1 MQADKFVVVETPV
14 VGRKRRAKRG
24 LKYSSRRVL
33 LRSRMVKTQGR
44 TKGVDLGE
52 TPRALTYPSETRL
65 QELAECSSDSRE
77 LVDGENQKY
86 SQLIEKELVNSPSTS
101 LIESEM
107 AVESNQSMERAKSVS
122 I

>member
-1 MQADKFVVVETPV
+1 
-14 VGRKRRAKRG
+14 
-24 LKYSSRRVL
+24 
-33 LRSRMVKTQGR
+33 MVKTQGR

-77 LVDGENQKY
+77 LVDSENQKY